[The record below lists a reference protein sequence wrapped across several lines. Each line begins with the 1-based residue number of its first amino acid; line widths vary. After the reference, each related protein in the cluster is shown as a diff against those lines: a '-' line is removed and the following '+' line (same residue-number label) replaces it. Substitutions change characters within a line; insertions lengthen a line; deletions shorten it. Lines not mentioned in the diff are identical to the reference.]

1 MLNAFLAQ
9 YRKIARLGGYRGS
22 PYILLGVAGLVLLVS
37 LLIALVM
44 YNLLPFL
51 LGAVVASFIFYK
63 PYNDGLRR
71 IQEIE
76 ENLPDALK
84 QIATTLK
91 AGGTFEMAV
100 REVVSA
106 DYGYLSAEFRRVLND
121 LESGNTIDVALQRM
135 ADRVPSGLLNRIVTI
150 IVDAFHAGGGMAA
163 VLEDVA
169 DDARETWKLIEERK
183 TKTTMQAMFL
193 VMASV
198 VLAPFIVGAAF
209 GIMDFFVIMGKQFA
223 AGGVTSTQQYAQIL
237 SSVASLK
244 LFLTFYVLFQAA
256 LAAFM
261 LAAIREGKL
270 SPGFRSVAIFTLG
283 AYLVMIGS
291 ESFVRGL
298 LHG

>member
-1 MLNAFLAQ
+1 VLNAFLKN
-9 YRKIARLGGYRGS
+9 YRRVARLGGYKGS
-22 PYILLGVAGLVLLVS
+22 PHILLGVAILVLLTS
-37 LLIALVM
+37 ILLSMVL

-51 LGAVVASFIFYK
+51 FGAVLATFIFYK

-84 QIATTLK
+84 QISTTLK

-106 DYGYLSAEFRRVLND
+106 DYGYLSKEFRRVLND

-135 ADRVPSGLLNRIVTI
+135 ADRVPSDLLKRVVTI

-169 DDARETWKLIEERK
+169 DDARETWKLMEERK

-209 GIMDFFVIMGKQFA
+209 GIMDFFVAMGKQFA
-223 AGGVTSTQQYAQIL
+223 AGGVTSAQQYAQIL
-237 SSVASLK
+237 SSVSSLK
-244 LFLTFYVLFQAA
+244 LFLTFYVLFQAS
-256 LAAFM
+256 LAALM

-270 SPGFRSVAIFTLG
+270 SPGISKVALFALG
-283 AYLVMIGS
+283 AYLVMMGS
-291 ESFVRGL
+291 ENFVRGL